1 MIKDYLIVAYLTA
14 IAAWPVTL
22 TLIGL
27 SAGAALYTRRRVL
40 GVALVILFM
49 LVAIA
54 TWEFAHYM

>member
-1 MIKDYLIVAYLTA
+1 MAYLTA

-22 TLIGL
+22 SLIGI
-27 SAGAALYTRRRVL
+27 SAGGAFFTKCRVM

-54 TWEFAHYM
+54 TWQFAHYM